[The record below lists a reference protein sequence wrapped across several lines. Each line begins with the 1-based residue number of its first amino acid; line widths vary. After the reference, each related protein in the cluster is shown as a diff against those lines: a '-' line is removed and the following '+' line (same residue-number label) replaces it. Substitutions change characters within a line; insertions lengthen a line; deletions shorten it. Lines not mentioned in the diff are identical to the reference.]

1 MSGAFRAKASASA
14 EAEALPAE
22 KDVQLGA
29 LQDCNAQ
36 MLQVRHIVEHE
47 LHHVAPVCMLE
58 PDFLSIIPSP
68 MVC

>member
-1 MSGAFRAKASASA
+1 MQPARPAALHVGHFARCTGVLRAKASVPA

-36 MLQVRHIVEHE
+36 MLQVRTQ
-47 LHHVAPVCMLE
+47 
-58 PDFLSIIPSP
+58 D
-68 MVC
+68 